1 MPKLNDPL
9 CRSFKYSRNL
19 ILPRLAKTAVFVA
32 LLIAGLAVSAG
43 DLRAGAYSLENKNAD
58 IAFTYTVGFIEQM
71 GRFKEI
77 DGLLRFDKRAPQNG
91 SISAVIKTASLS
103 ANAFE
108 GELKGRD
115 FFNVAAYPEIRFVS
129 ASVKPL
135 GENSAEFNGTLTMR
149 GVSKPVTLRFD
160 FAPQPGAPGQMTMTV
175 RGRLKRSEFNMTA
188 LSLLVD
194 DEIEIVIKSALREK
208 K

>member
-1 MPKLNDPL
+1 ML
-9 CRSFKYSRNL
+9 
-19 ILPRLAKTAVFVA
+19 RLAKTAAFA
-32 LLIAGLAVSAG
+32 GLLISGLAVSAG
-43 DLRAGAYSLENKNAD
+43 EARAGAYSLENRNAD
-58 IAFTYTVGFIEQM
+58 ISFTYTVGFVEQM

-77 DGLLRFDKRAPQNG
+77 DGVLKFDKRAPRNS

-108 GELKGRD
+108 EQLKGGD

-129 ASVKPL
+129 ASVRPL
-135 GENSAEFNGTLTMR
+135 GENSAEFDGTLTMR
-149 GVSKPVTLRFD
+149 GVSKPMTLRFD

-175 RGRLKRSEFNMTA
+175 RGRLKRSDFDMTA

>member
-1 MPKLNDPL
+1 LL
-9 CRSFKYSRNL
+9 RF
-19 ILPRLAKTAVFVA
+19 AKTAACAA
-32 LLIAGLAVSAG
+32 LLIAGSVFSAPE
-43 DLRAGAYSLENKNAD
+43 LRAGAYSLENKNAD
-58 IAFTYTVGFIEQM
+58 IAFTYTVGFVEQM

-77 DGLLRFDKRAPQNG
+77 DGILKFDKRAPQNG

-103 ANAFE
+103 ANVFE
-108 GELKGRD
+108 DELKSSR

-160 FAPQPGAPGQMTMTV
+160 FAPQTGAPGQLTMTG
-175 RGRLKRSEFNMTA
+175 RGRVKRSDFNMTS
-188 LSLLVD
+188 LSLLVN
-194 DEIEIVIKSALREK
+194 DEIEIVIKAALREK

>member
-1 MPKLNDPL
+1 M
-9 CRSFKYSRNL
+9 
-19 ILPRLAKTAVFVA
+19 A
-32 LLIAGLAVSAG
+32 LLIAGLAVSSG
-43 DLRAGAYSLENKNAD
+43 ELRAGAYSLQNKNAD

-77 DGLLRFDKRAPQNG
+77 DGVLKFDKRVPQNG
-91 SISAVIKTASLS
+91 SISAVIKTASLT

-108 GELKGRD
+108 NELRGSN

-160 FAPQPGAPGQMTMTV
+160 FEPQPGAPGQMTTTI
-175 RGRLKRSEFNMTA
+175 RGRLKRSDFDMTA
-188 LSLLVD
+188 LSLLVN
-194 DEIEIVIKSALREK
+194 DEIEIVIKAALREK